1 MRWRL
6 LVQLHMDIQILDTS
20 APASVFLCL
29 SFNLTLNFKFAQKI
43 KKNKQTNVLVLT
55 AFQNK
60 FCGPS
65 RKWFPA
71 NAPGE

>member
-1 MRWRL
+1 MRWRQ

-20 APASVFLCL
+20 APASVFLGL

-43 KKNKQTNVLVLT
+43 KKIKRIVLFLT